1 MGALVVVVTLCLL
14 LNVFFTG
21 AEVSLFFADQAM
33 LRGKAQNGS
42 RTAGQVERFLQRP
55 HWLLATSLT
64 GSAICLAVAMVL
76 TTFYCMDV
84 YGQGGALV
92 AFAIIAA
99 LFVVFG
105 QILPRT
111 FFYPK
116 ANSYAPR
123 FVLVLKLFY
132 YMLLPLL
139 VLFVAFFR
147 LLLLVTGRRGTEGSF
162 WYTRDEL
169 KMLLTQSENNVL
181 MDEESRQMI
190 DRIFDF
196 SETVVED
203 AMIPLVEVEGV
214 PEDSTIGEIIKK
226 SSRKI
231 YSRYPVWQDRIDNM
245 VGMVEILDFLEAKD
259 LDRPV
264 KEFMKEVDYVPYNKP
279 IDELLFAMQQKN
291 FNFAVVVDEYGG
303 CIGVI
308 TREDIL
314 EEIVGEIEDEH
325 DSHLILYRRIDQQRV
340 SVSARMEIDDIND
353 ILCWSIPEGEYETL
367 GGFLLSL
374 FKRVPKP
381 GERIRYRDMVFIIK
395 EATPRAIQ
403 EVVVEGT

>member
-1 MGALVVVVTLCLL
+1 MAALLFFVALCLV
-14 LNVFFTG
+14 LNAFFTG
-21 AEVSLFFADQAM
+21 AEMSLFFADRAM
-33 LRGKAQNGS
+33 LRGKAANGS
-42 RTAGQVERFLQRP
+42 RTAGLVESFLEKPQ
-55 HWLLATSLT
+55 WLLATTLL
-64 GSAICLAVAMVL
+64 GSAISLAAAVVPA
-76 TTFYCMDV
+76 TIYCINE
-84 YGQGGALV
+84 YGQAGALI
-92 AFAIIAA
+92 AFLA
-99 LFVVFG
+99 LVVLFIVFG
-105 QILPRT
+105 QTLPRT
-111 FFYPK
+111 FFYPR

-123 FVLVLKLFY
+123 LIVLLKFFY
-132 YMLLPLL
+132 YLFLPLL
-139 VLFVAFFR
+139 VLFVGALR
-147 LLLLVTGRRGTEGSF
+147 MLLLLAGKRGMEGAF

-169 KMLLTQSENNVL
+169 KLLLTQSDNHSL

-190 DRIFDF
+190 DRIFEF

-214 PEDSTIGEIIKK
+214 PLDATIGEVLRK

-245 VGMVEILDFLEAKD
+245 IGMVEIFDFLEADD
-259 LDRPV
+259 LDRHV
-264 KEFMKEVDYVPYNKP
+264 KEFMKQVDYIPYNKP

-325 DSHLILYRRIDQQRV
+325 DSHLILYRRIDQHRV
-340 SVSARMEIDDIND
+340 SVNARMEIDDLND
-353 ILCWSIPEGEYETL
+353 ILGWSIPEGEYETL

-381 GERIRYRDMVFIIK
+381 EERIRYRDMVFIIK
-395 EATPRAIQ
+395 EASPRAIQ
-403 EVVVEGT
+403 EVVVEGA